1 MTGHTEKHNRGQA
14 HGSVTTLHPN
24 PSTRHPLSPG
34 TTSVAT
40 GLWSGPAALGPAPRH
55 PGPHLRLCLGVPGLG
70 LLQHFFKG
78 GFPVSL
84 RGPCK
89 REKNVSEPACGQGPG
104 GQQERPGWST
114 SVQTRPGG
122 ERRPHDAP
130 QGGGRT
136 PPAVSS
142 GSAVSGRL
150 GRAGPQSRVPPPPWA
165 PCLAAVLGGPPQ
177 FRACTRGPASVPHRP
192 KARLLRLQSVQP
204 QSVGVHSEKRL
215 YHRVTTHP
223 SSSCGGIYIPGAR
236 KARWGGSQA
245 ARGFPVPSLYRGSC
259 TTRCGIVGAVLPADH
274 QPRHPT
280 ERLPL

>member
-1 MTGHTEKHNRGQA
+1 MAASPRCTRTRPHGTPSPPVPPPWPRGSGPGPRLWGLPPDTPVLTSVCA
-14 HGSVTTLHPN
+14 LGSPALAFS
-24 PSTRHPLSPG
+24 STSSKGASLSPFAG
-34 TTSVAT
+34 PVRGKRTSQ
-40 GLWSGPAALGPAPRH
+40 SRPAGRGREDSRNSQAGAP
-55 PGPHLRLCLGVPGLG
+55 
-70 LLQHFFKG
+70 
-78 GFPVSL
+78 
-84 RGPCK
+84 PCK
-89 REKNVSEPACGQGPG
+89 PGREVSED
-104 GQQERPGWST
+104 SH
-114 SVQTRPGG
+114 V
-122 ERRPHDAP
+122 AP

-177 FRACTRGPASVPHRP
+177 YRACTRGPAPLPHRP

-223 SSSCGGIYIPGAR
+223 PSSCGGIYIPGAR